1 MTVLTN
7 ALILHEIFIVALICL
22 SCAVLILLGRYFT
35 KKEIERENKRWNE
48 EIMPMIKIWEENF
61 KNKI

>member
-7 ALILHEIFIVALICL
+7 ALILHEIFIVALTGLC
-22 SCAVLILLGRYFT
+22 CAVLILLDKYFT
-35 KKEIERENKRWNE
+35 KKEIERQNKHWNE
-48 EIMPMIKIWEENF
+48 VIMPMIKIWEENF